1 VPLTIEHELNQ
12 AFAFGIEEVLF
23 RSIFE
28 DSNRGRLNLQEILT
42 EDPLLGRKR
51 KELGDRK
58 ARLLQIKEKLD
69 AFLLKAQLPQ

>member
-23 RSIFE
+23 RTIFE
-28 DSNRGRLNLQEILT
+28 DSNRGDLNLQDILA
-42 EDPLLGRKR
+42 EDPVLGKKR
-51 KELGDRK
+51 KELVDRK

-69 AFLLKAQLPQ
+69 AFMMKSQLA

>member
-1 VPLTIEHELNQ
+1 MPLTIEHELNQ

-28 DSNRGRLNLQEILT
+28 DSNHGRLNLQEILT
-42 EDPLLGRKR
+42 EDPILGRKR

-69 AFLLKAQLPQ
+69 AFLLKSQFPQ

>member
-1 VPLTIEHELNQ
+1 LNQ
-12 AFAFGIEEVLF
+12 AFVFGIEEVLF

-42 EDPLLGRKR
+42 EDPVLGRKR

-58 ARLLQIKEKLD
+58 MRLLQIKEKLD
-69 AFLLKAQLPQ
+69 AFLLKSQLPQ